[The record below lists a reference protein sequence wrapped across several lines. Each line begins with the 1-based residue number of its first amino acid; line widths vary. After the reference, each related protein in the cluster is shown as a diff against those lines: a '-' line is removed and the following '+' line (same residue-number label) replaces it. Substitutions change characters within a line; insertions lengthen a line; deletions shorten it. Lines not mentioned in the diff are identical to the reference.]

1 MLLAILSEIAMPAIT
16 AIEWDILQARVHRA
30 GLRHGLASPSMSFL
44 YLVLE
49 QFFPE
54 RAADFPEMLVDG
66 GNDLGVDAIEI
77 IERDDSAEIFL
88 IQSKHRTSHKTTD
101 KTINEN
107 EVLKVVRFV
116 HALFEQDEWIS
127 KNGNLQV
134 REAANRIWDMHRRG
148 VICRY
153 RLVFCTN
160 GACLHESA
168 ESLLQSAIRNLPN
181 VLYEQYTARNLLR
194 DLGQSARDCE
204 TGTLQALGRD
214 TLERIDGDV
223 RGVIASVDA
232 VSFVKLIQTD
242 DGKSVKRHLFNENLR
257 VFLGANGGYNS
268 NIIETASSS
277 DSYLFWY
284 LNNGITITCRN
295 YSFNKA
301 HVSPVINIQ
310 DFQIVNGAQTS
321 HSLMEAYRRSP
332 QDLKNVVILVRIY
345 ATDRSDITERVAVAT
360 NSQARIQARD
370 LRANHA
376 VLKNLETAFR
386 DHGYFFERKR
396 NSHTDADPAKR
407 IDALKLGQILLAYK
421 LREPD
426 RAKADSDSI
435 FGDRFGMIFHEHHGI
450 DELCRIFEL
459 YSIIEKMRDDYTA
472 RQREAKDHPG
482 ESQYLVYGHWFV
494 LYAASLILT
503 RSSNE
508 VPVGEAASDLA
519 RQALS
524 LVARACRPTRTAHY
538 QLFRSSKTKERIIEE
553 LDGGQMTL
561 FDQLA

>member
-1 MLLAILSEIAMPAIT
+1 MPAVT
-16 AIEWDILQARVHRA
+16 AIEWDILEARVRRNA
-30 GLRHGLASPSMSFL
+30 EQYGLSSPSTSFL
-44 YLVLE
+44 YLVLQ
-49 QFFPE
+49 QFFPD
-54 RAADFPEMLVDG
+54 RSTDYPEMVVDG

-77 IERDDSAEIFL
+77 IEQDESAEIYI
-88 IQSKHRTSHKTTD
+88 IQSKHRISHKTTD
-101 KTINEN
+101 KTVNEG
-107 EVLKVVRFV
+107 EALKVVRFV
-116 HALFEQDEWIS
+116 QALFDQDEWLS
-127 KNGNLQV
+127 DRGNLQV
-134 REAANRIWDMHRRG
+134 SEAASRIWSLHRRG

-160 GACLHESA
+160 GACLHGAAEALLRSA
-168 ESLLQSAIRNLPN
+168 LKNLPN
-181 VLYEQYTARNLLR
+181 VTFEQYSARDLLR
-194 DLGQSARDCE
+194 DLGQTGGDRES
-204 TGTLQALGRD
+204 GTLQAIGRD

-232 VSFVKLIQTD
+232 ASFVKLIQTE

-284 LNNGITITCRN
+284 LNNGVTITCRN

-301 HVSPVINIQ
+301 HVSPVIKIE

-332 QDLKNVVILVRIY
+332 DDLRNVVILVRIY
-345 ATDRSDITERVAVAT
+345 ATDRADIIERVAVAT

-370 LRANHA
+370 LRANHPA
-376 VLKNLETAFR
+376 LRNLETAFR
-386 DHGYFFERKR
+386 DNGYFFERKR
-396 NSHTDADPAKR
+396 HSHPDAEPSRR

-435 FGDRFGMIFHEHHGI
+435 FGDRFGLIFHEHYRI
-450 DELCRIFEL
+450 DELCRICEL
-459 YSIIEKMRDDYTA
+459 YSIIEKMRDDLMSKQRDAKA
-472 RQREAKDHPG
+472 RPG
-482 ESQYLVYGHWFV
+482 EAQYLVYGHWFV

-503 RSSNE
+503 HSRKE
-508 VPVGEAASDLA
+508 IPTGVAAQELVL
-519 RQALS
+519 QALS
-524 LVARACRPTRTAHY
+524 LVARACRQTKTAHY
-538 QLFRSSKTKERIIEE
+538 QLFRSSKTKERIVEE
-553 LDGGQMTL
+553 LDGRQMTL
-561 FDQLA
+561 FDQLQLEG

>member
-1 MLLAILSEIAMPAIT
+1 MPTVT
-16 AIEWDILQARVHRA
+16 AIEWDILEARVRRTA
-30 GLRHGLASPSMSFL
+30 ARHKLSSQSTSFL

-49 QFFPE
+49 QFFPD
-54 RAADFPEMLVDG
+54 RATDFPEMVVDG

-77 IERDDSAEIFL
+77 IEQDDSAEIFI

-101 KTINEN
+101 RTVNEG
-107 EVLKVVRFV
+107 EALKVVRFV
-116 HALFEQDEWIS
+116 QALFDQDQWLS
-127 KNGNLQV
+127 DRGNLQV
-134 REAANRIWDMHRRG
+134 SEAAKRIWELHRSG

-153 RLVFCTN
+153 RIVFCTN

-168 ESLLQSAIRNLPN
+168 EALLRSAIKNLPN
-181 VLYEQYTARNLLR
+181 VVFEQYAARDLLR
-194 DLGQSARDCE
+194 DLGQSASGRE
-204 TGTLQALGRD
+204 SGVLQAIGRD

-232 VSFVKLIQTD
+232 ASFVKLIQTE

-257 VFLGANGGYNS
+257 VFLGTNGGYNS

-277 DSYLFWY
+277 ESYLFWY
-284 LNNGITITCRN
+284 LNNGVTITCRN

-301 HVSPVINIQ
+301 HVSPVIRVE

-332 QDLKNVVILVRIY
+332 DDLRNVVILVRIY
-345 ATDRSDITERVAVAT
+345 ATDRTDIIERVAVAT

-370 LRANHA
+370 LRANHPA
-376 VLKNLETAFR
+376 LRNLETAFR
-386 DHGYFFERKR
+386 DNGYFFERKR
-396 NSHTDADPAKR
+396 NSHPDVEPSRR

-435 FGDRFGMIFHEHHGI
+435 FGDRFGLIFHEHYGI
-450 DELCRIFEL
+450 NELCRIFEL
-459 YSIIEKMRDDYTA
+459 YSIIETMRDDHMIK
-472 RQREAKDHPG
+472 QRDAKDRPG
-482 ESQYLVYGHWFV
+482 EAQYLVYGHWFI

-503 RSSNE
+503 HSKKE
-508 VPVGEAASDLA
+508 IPTGAAAQDLVL
-519 RQALS
+519 QALS
-524 LVARACRPTRTAHY
+524 LVARACRPTKTAHY
-538 QLFRSSKTKERIIEE
+538 QLFRSSKTKERIVEE
-553 LDGGQMTL
+553 LDGRQMTL
-561 FDQLA
+561 FDQLQPES